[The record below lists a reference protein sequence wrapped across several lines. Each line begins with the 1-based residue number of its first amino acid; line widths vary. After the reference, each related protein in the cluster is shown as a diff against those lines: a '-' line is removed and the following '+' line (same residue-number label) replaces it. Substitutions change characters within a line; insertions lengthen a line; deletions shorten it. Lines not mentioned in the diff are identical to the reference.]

1 MDIEALRQYC
11 LSKKAVT
18 ECFPFDETTLVFKVV
33 DRMFLLVDL
42 EHPDCVS
49 MKCNPDYAIEL
60 REHYN
65 GIEGAYHFNKKYWN
79 QVALN
84 SDVPDSLIRDLIDHS
99 YEEVVGKFT
108 KKQRDVFNKISAS
121 FQENISIFSEH
132 LPEPVFLHETNST
145 NSYLDELC
153 NNSSVEELTSVY
165 TDFQTA
171 GRGQRGNSWESEA
184 GKNLLFSF
192 VVYPEF
198 LEAHRQFYLSQVT
211 ALALHDVLSSYTEGI
226 SIKWP
231 NDIYWKDKKICGTL
245 IENDLTGIHIS
256 RSISGTGVN
265 LNQERFLSDAP
276 NPVSLCQI
284 TGNQY
289 NPREILEQIMEKVTE
304 YYQLLKENR
313 TEVLETRYKEAL
325 YRKEGLHLFRDKD
338 GNFQA
343 RIADIE
349 PNGRLILEDED
360 GQTRGYL
367 FKEVEY
373 IL

>member
-1 MDIEALRQYC
+1 MMSTDNESPRILRV
-11 LSKKAVT
+11 A
-18 ECFPFDETTLVFKVV
+18 ET
-33 DRMFLLVDL
+33 
-42 EHPDCVS
+42 
-49 MKCNPDYAIEL
+49 A
-60 REHYN
+60 
-65 GIEGAYHFNKKYWN
+65 
-79 QVALN
+79 
-84 SDVPDSLIRDLIDHS
+84 
-99 YEEVVGKFT
+99 
-108 KKQRDVFNKISAS
+108 
-121 FQENISIFSEH
+121 
-132 LPEPVFLHETNST
+132 ST
-145 NSYLDELC
+145 NSLLRELVIKE
-153 NNSSVEELTSVY
+153 SLAEGSVVVA
-165 TDFQTA
+165 DFQTA
-171 GRGQRGNSWESEA
+171 GRGQIGNTWESEA
-184 GKNLLFSF
+184 GKNLMFSL
-192 VVYPEF
+192 VLYPTCIP
-198 LEAHRQFYLSQVT
+198 ANRQFLISQIAALSVKE
-211 ALALHDVLSSYTEGI
+211 ALDLYADHITV
-226 SIKWP
+226 KWP

-256 RSISGTGVN
+256 RSISGSGVN

-289 NPREILEQIMEKVTE
+289 NPREILEQIIEKVTE

-338 GNFQA
+338 GDFRA